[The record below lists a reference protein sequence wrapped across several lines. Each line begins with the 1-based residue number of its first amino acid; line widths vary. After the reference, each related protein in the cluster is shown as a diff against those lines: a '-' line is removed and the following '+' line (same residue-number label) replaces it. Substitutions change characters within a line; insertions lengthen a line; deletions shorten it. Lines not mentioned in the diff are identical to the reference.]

1 MEVISFKPQAEK
13 NNEAADKLIEAL
25 RTEVNKYL
33 GSVRPVS
40 VVVIASQADGAVN
53 MFEFNVNLGQAALAS
68 TMVSM
73 LAHKKLMQSF
83 QESPNQ

>member
-40 VVVIASQADGAVN
+40 VVVVASQSDGAVN

>member
-1 MEVISFKPQAEK
+1 MLKKLLILLFVPVI
-13 NNEAADKLIEAL
+13 L
-25 RTEVNKYL
+25 L
-33 GSVRPVS
+33 GILVAFTV
-40 VVVIASQADGAVN
+40 ASQADGAVN